1 MNLNCPSDY
10 KRYIF
15 YFFSFTHRCFIFI
28 LLFFVGYYR
37 LSNYFLCNWK
47 VISKVIPVMKK
58 MIRSMIQYNMYN
70 SMKKIIELN
79 SSLWNKFIV
88 DVSTFHGQFI
98 LNNKCQFQ
106 IVHKVFFFLFY
117 LRDANW
123 ATRRITQESLQTDGM
138 GNGWKEAAIHYQN
151 VIVDGCR
158 RPLRVSDSG
167 TSVRGTSLLARVSRQ
182 TYLSLSVNSTRS
194 NDFHGGP
201 ESWMPRVARVLL
213 TLLIYNLISSSSIE
227 LEEKFP

>member
-1 MNLNCPSDY
+1 MSI
-10 KRYIF
+10 KS
-15 YFFSFTHRCFIFI
+15 FFFFFFIFAMQI
-28 LLFFVGYYR
+28 EQRDGLR
-37 LSNYFLCNWK
+37 
-47 VISKVIPVMKK
+47 
-58 MIRSMIQYNMYN
+58 
-70 SMKKIIELN
+70 KI
-79 SSLWNKFIV
+79 
-88 DVSTFHGQFI
+88 T
-98 LNNKCQFQ
+98 
-106 IVHKVFFFLFY
+106 
-117 LRDANW
+117 
-123 ATRRITQESLQTDGM
+123 ESLQTDGM

-201 ESWMPRVARVLL
+201 ESSPRVARVLL

>member
-1 MNLNCPSDY
+1 MYMNLNCSLDY

-106 IVHKVFFFLFY
+106 IVHKVFLFFFLSSRCKLSNETDY
-117 LRDANW
+117 ARVAPDGWNGK
-123 ATRRITQESLQTDGM
+123 RMKGSRYSLS
-138 GNGWKEAAIHYQN
+138 KCY
-151 VIVDGCR
+151 CR
-158 RPLRVSDSG
+158 RMSKAF
-167 TSVRGTSLLARVSRQ
+167 ARFR
-182 TYLSLSVNSTRS
+182 
-194 NDFHGGP
+194 
-201 ESWMPRVARVLL
+201 
-213 TLLIYNLISSSSIE
+213 
-227 LEEKFP
+227 